1 MSLRN
6 ALSMRAAALRRA
18 PSPPPVTGRRRASSS
33 DRRDHR
39 RPQSRALSL
48 SPRHRHNQKRPLSPN
63 PGGLTPQRA
72 QQARSWLRR
81 TGDGDR
87 AKRSRPDMEVEGQH
101 DDEGSEG
108 CQSDGGDRDTVCPE
122 DDDPGF
128 DAGDAE
134 YGEGSEVDGPPL
146 APVERPRRGAT
157 QFCKAFKECTECG
170 EELKP
175 TDKLYKTTNSHHGCG
190 TGVAAAWRS
199 LALEDAELVESLKLM
214 KKMIHRCTERR

>member
-63 PGGLTPQRA
+63 PGGLTPPRA
-72 QQARSWLRR
+72 QRARSWLRR

-87 AKRSRPDMEVEGQH
+87 AKRSCLADVSWLTNQQKLCLQH
-101 DDEGSEG
+101 ALKYIETKLSK
-108 CQSDGGDRDTVCPE
+108 DG
-122 DDDPGF
+122 
-128 DAGDAE
+128 A
-134 YGEGSEVDGPPL
+134 
-146 APVERPRRGAT
+146 
-157 QFCKAFKECTECG
+157 
-170 EELKP
+170 
-175 TDKLYKTTNSHHGCG
+175 
-190 TGVAAAWRS
+190 
-199 LALEDAELVESLKLM
+199 
-214 KKMIHRCTERR
+214 

>member
-1 MSLRN
+1 
-6 ALSMRAAALRRA
+6 
-18 PSPPPVTGRRRASSS
+18 
-33 DRRDHR
+33 
-39 RPQSRALSL
+39 
-48 SPRHRHNQKRPLSPN
+48 
-63 PGGLTPQRA
+63 
-72 QQARSWLRR
+72 
-81 TGDGDR
+81 
-87 AKRSRPDMEVEGQH
+87 MEVEGQH
-101 DDEGSEG
+101 DDGGSEG

-134 YGEGSEVDGPPL
+134 CGEGSEVDGPPL

-190 TGVAAAWRS
+190 TGVLSALRS
-199 LALEDAELVESLKLM
+199 LALEDTELVESLKLM
-214 KKMIHRCTERR
+214 RKSDPKLYRDVMQDVLRKKKGAKLSESVKIALRKRVEKYTTRKRPSQTRTP